1 MKNKDLLAALLK
13 EELQKEEETNYMFF
27 QNLKSIRDFADE
39 ILAMDPAIVDQI
51 LTQGHSWAV
60 DHIATS
66 KDDIEEVKN
75 FLKAQ

>member
-1 MKNKDLLAALLK
+1 MKNKDLLAVILK

-39 ILAMDPAIVDQI
+39 MLAMDPTAVDQL
-51 LTQGHSWAV
+51 LTQGHAWAV